1 MAKIGLK
8 YLGGAVIS
16 EEPENAMPVYETG
29 FRIGKAVV
37 ADTTLNSNDNPL
49 YADDSIAEN
58 DTSFA
63 DGTISLTVADFGTSQ
78 ADTLEVVSKIFGHE
92 LVEDEETGVP
102 SLYKA
107 SGDNAPYLGV
117 GYYRTKRINNKDVFE
132 AKWIF
137 KTKFQL
143 PSESDNTKGQSI
155 TWGTPQITGRIVAS
169 NFNGRYEEQKAFETA
184 KEAVDWLNTRA
195 NIVGV
200 GG

>member
-1 MAKIGLK
+1 MRNNHIFNLLAIKIFLFQLK
-8 YLGGAVIS
+8 IKCFIS
-16 EEPENAMPVYETG
+16 GQHIHFQNIIQRRG
-29 FRIGKAVV
+29 FG
-37 ADTTLNSNDNPL
+37 
-49 YADDSIAEN
+49 DS
-58 DTSFA
+58 
-63 DGTISLTVADFGTSQ
+63 L
-78 ADTLEVVSKIFGHE
+78 FGHE